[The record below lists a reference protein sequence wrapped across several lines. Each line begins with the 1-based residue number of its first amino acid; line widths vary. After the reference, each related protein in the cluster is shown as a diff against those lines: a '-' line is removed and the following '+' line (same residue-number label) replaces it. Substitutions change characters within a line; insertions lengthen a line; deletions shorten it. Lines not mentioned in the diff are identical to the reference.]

1 MSWILS
7 IDLRPEVG
15 EYNAG
20 KLTIEQLAE
29 KVALRLLG
37 SGWDK
42 LTAYPDTLRDH
53 TAYLRNSLTES
64 DYEWRWEPLYDLA
77 DSDRVLITTGG

>member
-1 MSWILS
+1 MPWILS

-15 EYNAG
+15 EYNIG

-53 TAYLRNSLTES
+53 IAYLRNAG
-64 DYEWRWEPLYDLA
+64 DEWQYMDRWEPLYDLA